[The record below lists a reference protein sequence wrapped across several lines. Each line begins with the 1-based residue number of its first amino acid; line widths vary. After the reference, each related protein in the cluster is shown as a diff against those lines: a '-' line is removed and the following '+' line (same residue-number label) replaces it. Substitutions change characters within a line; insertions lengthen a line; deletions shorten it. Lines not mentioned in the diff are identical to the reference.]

1 MYTKHGKEQ
10 LFAEFDMESSCP
22 LSHDGY
28 VRLNCF
34 VNSATDVRKRS
45 VE

>member
-10 LFAEFDMESSCP
+10 LFAEFDMELSCP

-28 VRLNCF
+28 VRLKLFCEQ
-34 VNSATDVRKRS
+34 RH
-45 VE
+45 